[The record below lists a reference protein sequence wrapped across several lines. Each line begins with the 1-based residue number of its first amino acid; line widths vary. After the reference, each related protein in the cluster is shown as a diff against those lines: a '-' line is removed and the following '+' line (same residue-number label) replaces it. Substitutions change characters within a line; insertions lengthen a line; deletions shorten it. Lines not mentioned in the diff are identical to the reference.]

1 MTCLSP
7 PLKRFGPYE
16 HRLIDTIDIV
26 SIDVDLSDVDYTG
39 TGFSILF
46 MEKRKPPEAIHTW
59 LIMMKASQA
68 VARYALPPI
77 LAEGLGDSDFRV
89 LDVLLHKGPM
99 PVNAI
104 GPKVDLNPGSVSV
117 AVDRLYKKGLV
128 SRVES
133 ESDRRVRTVSL
144 TEKGRRV
151 FVPILRQ
158 HAALIKRAF
167 QDVSPDEQR
176 QMEEV
181 LKRIGRRAEELG
193 EQEGHR

>member
-1 MTCLSP
+1 M
-7 PLKRFGPYE
+7 RG
-16 HRLIDTIDIV
+16 
-26 SIDVDLSDVDYTG
+26 
-39 TGFSILF
+39 
-46 MEKRKPPEAIHTW
+46 EKTPEAIHTW
-59 LIMMKASQA
+59 LIMLKALQA
-68 VARYALPPI
+68 IRCFALPPI
-77 LAEGLGDSDFRV
+77 LKEGLGDSDFRV
-89 LDVLLHKGPM
+89 LEVLLHKGPM

-151 FVPILRQ
+151 FLPIFRQ
-158 HAALIKRAF
+158 HAALIRRAF
-167 QDVSPDEQR
+167 QDVSPEEQR

-193 EQEGHR
+193 EQDGHR

>member
-1 MTCLSP
+1 MMSTI
-7 PLKRFGPYE
+7 LKGDAF
-16 HRLIDTIDIV
+16 
-26 SIDVDLSDVDYTG
+26 
-39 TGFSILF
+39 F
-46 MEKRKPPEAIHTW
+46 MASGKTPEAIHTW
-59 LIMMKASQA
+59 LIMLKASKA
-68 VARYALPPI
+68 VHHLAFPPI
-77 LAEGLGDSDFRV
+77 LREGLGDSDFRV

-151 FVPILRQ
+151 FVPVFRQ

-167 QDVSPDEQR
+167 QDVSSEEQR

>member
-1 MTCLSP
+1 
-7 PLKRFGPYE
+7 
-16 HRLIDTIDIV
+16 
-26 SIDVDLSDVDYTG
+26 
-39 TGFSILF
+39 
-46 MEKRKPPEAIHTW
+46 MEKRKRPEAVHTW
-59 LIMMKASQA
+59 LIMIKASHA
-68 VARYALPPI
+68 IARYALQPL

-104 GPKVDLNPGSVSV
+104 GPKVNLNPGSVSV

-133 ESDRRVRTVSL
+133 EGDRRVRTVSL

-151 FVPILRQ
+151 FLPIFRQ
-158 HAALIKRAF
+158 HAALLKRAF
-167 QDVSPDEQR
+167 QDVSPDEQL

-181 LKRIGRRAEELG
+181 LKKIGRRAEKLG
-193 EQEGHR
+193 EQEGHP

>member
-1 MTCLSP
+1 MAS
-7 PLKRFGPYE
+7 
-16 HRLIDTIDIV
+16 
-26 SIDVDLSDVDYTG
+26 
-39 TGFSILF
+39 
-46 MEKRKPPEAIHTW
+46 RKTPEAIHTW
-59 LIMMKASQA
+59 LIMMKASKA
-68 VARYALPPI
+68 VHHLAFPPI
-77 LAEGLGDSDFRV
+77 LNEGLGDSDFRV

-99 PVNAI
+99 SVNAL

-151 FVPILRQ
+151 FLPIFRQ

-167 QDVSPDEQR
+167 QDVSPEERR

-193 EQEGHR
+193 EQQGRR

>member
-1 MTCLSP
+1 MDSA
-7 PLKRFGPYE
+7 
-16 HRLIDTIDIV
+16 
-26 SIDVDLSDVDYTG
+26 
-39 TGFSILF
+39 
-46 MEKRKPPEAIHTW
+46 RKTPEAIHTW
-59 LIMMKASQA
+59 LIMMKASKAIYQF
-68 VARYALPPI
+68 ALPPI
-77 LAEGLGDSDFRV
+77 LKEGLGDSDFRV

-99 PVNAI
+99 PVNAL

-133 ESDRRVRTVSL
+133 ENDRRVRTVSL

-151 FVPILRQ
+151 FVPIFRQ

-167 QDVSPDEQR
+167 QDVSPEEQR

-193 EQEGHR
+193 ERQVHP

>member
-1 MTCLSP
+1 
-7 PLKRFGPYE
+7 
-16 HRLIDTIDIV
+16 
-26 SIDVDLSDVDYTG
+26 
-39 TGFSILF
+39 
-46 MEKRKPPEAIHTW
+46 MEGGKMPEAIHTW
-59 LIMMKASQA
+59 LIMLKTLQA
-68 VARYALPPI
+68 VRHLALRPI
-77 LAEGLGDSDFRV
+77 LKEGLGDSDFRV
-89 LDVLLHKGPM
+89 LEILLHKGPM

-104 GPKVDLNPGSVSV
+104 GPKVNLNPGSVSV

-151 FVPILRQ
+151 FVPIFRQ

-167 QDVSPDEQR
+167 QDVSSEEQR

-181 LKRIGRRAEELG
+181 LKRIGRRAEILG
-193 EQEGHR
+193 KQEGHR

>member
-1 MTCLSP
+1 
-7 PLKRFGPYE
+7 
-16 HRLIDTIDIV
+16 
-26 SIDVDLSDVDYTG
+26 
-39 TGFSILF
+39 

-59 LIMMKASQA
+59 LIMIKASQA
-68 VARYALPPI
+68 ISRYAFQPL

-99 PVNAI
+99 TVNAI
-104 GPKVDLNPGSVSV
+104 GPKVNLNPGSVSV

-151 FVPILRQ
+151 FLPIFRQ
-158 HAALIKRAF
+158 HAALLKRAF
-167 QDVSPDEQR
+167 QDVSSDEQR
-176 QMEEV
+176 QVEEV
-181 LKRIGRRAEELG
+181 LKKIGRRAEELG
-193 EQEGHR
+193 EQEGHS

>member
-1 MTCLSP
+1 M
-7 PLKRFGPYE
+7 G
-16 HRLIDTIDIV
+16 
-26 SIDVDLSDVDYTG
+26 
-39 TGFSILF
+39 
-46 MEKRKPPEAIHTW
+46 KRKPPEAIHTW

-68 VARYALPPI
+68 VARYSFPPI

-151 FVPILRQ
+151 FVPIFRQ
-158 HAALIKRAF
+158 HAALLKRAF
-167 QDVSPDEQR
+167 QGVSPDEQR

>member
-1 MTCLSP
+1 MSI
-7 PLKRFGPYE
+7 YMMS
-16 HRLIDTIDIV
+16 TILERD
-26 SIDVDLSDVDYTG
+26 S
-39 TGFSILF
+39 FF
-46 MEKRKPPEAIHTW
+46 MERGKTPEAIHTW
-59 LIMMKASQA
+59 LLMLKASKAIYQF
-68 VARYALPPI
+68 ALPPI
-77 LAEGLGDSDFRV
+77 LREGLGDSDFRI

-99 PVNAI
+99 PVNAL

-144 TEKGRRV
+144 TEKGRRI
-151 FVPILRQ
+151 FVPVFRQ

-167 QDVSPDEQR
+167 QDVSPQEQR

-193 EQEGHR
+193 EQVGHR